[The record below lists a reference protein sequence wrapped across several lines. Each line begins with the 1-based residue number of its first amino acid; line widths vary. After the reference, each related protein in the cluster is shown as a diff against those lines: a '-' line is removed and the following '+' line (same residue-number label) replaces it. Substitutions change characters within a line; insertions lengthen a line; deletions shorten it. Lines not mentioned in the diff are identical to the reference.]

1 MKLAISLAAAIAAIA
16 VFDLAQAEETASK
29 TDEPAYMA
37 SDWLSQDTVL
47 QYQKGFR
54 YMKGFEYDKAFEHYI
69 VAARRGYPLA
79 MRAVG
84 ILYADGHGTER
95 DDIEA
100 YKWLMLSG
108 EGIDRHNA
116 KIIAEEMT
124 PEDRAEAERRLA
136 EWKSV
141 AE

>member
-1 MKLAISLAAAIAAIA
+1 MKLAISLAAALAAA
-16 VFDLAQAEETASK
+16 TLFGTAQADESADK
-29 TDEPAYMA
+29 AAEPAYM
-37 SDWLSQDTVL
+37 SSEWLSHDTVL
-47 QYQKGFR
+47 EYQKGFR

-84 ILYADGHGTER
+84 ILYADGNGTER

-108 EGIDRHNA
+108 EGIDKHNA
-116 KIIAEEMT
+116 QVIAKDMT
-124 PEDRAEAERRLA
+124 PDQLAEAERRVA
-136 EWKSV
+136 EWTSV